1 MTIFAKNTAFFQ
13 KGLDKNEIILYYRAY
28 VVMSTSE
35 KTRRR
40 VVMFEN
46 LKEFL
51 VEELRVN
58 PDDITME
65 AELAGD
71 LGINSLE
78 LADLVYLCE
87 EKFNVVIDDED
98 LHQFNTVGDVVR
110 YLEAEAN

>member
-1 MTIFAKNTAFFQ
+1 MTIFAKNIAFFQ
-13 KGLDKNEIILYYRAY
+13 KRLDKNKIILYHKAY
-28 VVMSTSE
+28 VVMSTFE